1 MDIQLLIVCVIT
13 GFCAML
19 SGGFWGLG
27 GGWLIMPALL
37 LYGVNI
43 ETAVAASLMQMVP
56 STLPTVW
63 RQAPKIGWG
72 RGSWGLRVAIPM
84 CFFSFIGSLWGKPL
98 ADFLFK
104 LYGSYKFQ
112 ESLYLIILLIT
123 IIATLFSVEHKENTA
138 NGLPEGGLGRQFIV
152 GIAGMITGLISSLL
166 GIGGGSI
173 VRPVLKIA
181 INTPEKMCGM
191 ILRLSVTIVAV
202 SGSLSYFIGSTA
214 PFSNACWLALA
225 LTVGGLPAFILGT
238 KMHSVVLMGGNDWMA
253 GKSFALFAF
262 FIMASVFCKLIGYII
277 WGRIIIVVAGTLL
290 FIFIFALT
298 SYSSRKKTLNIA

>member
-72 RGSWGLRVAIPM
+72 RGSWGLMVAIPM
-84 CFFSFIGSLWGKPL
+84 CVFSFIGSLWGKPL

-112 ESLYLIILLIT
+112 ESLYLIILLII
-123 IIATLFSVEHKENTA
+123 IIATLFSGENKDKTA
-138 NGLPEGGLGRQFIV
+138 NGLPEGGLERQLIV

-166 GIGGGSI
+166 GIGGGAI
-173 VRPVLKIA
+173 ARPVLKA

-202 SGSLSYFIGSTA
+202 SGSLSYFIGSNM
-214 PFSNACWLALA
+214 PFSNACWLAFA
-225 LTVGGLPAFILGT
+225 LTVGGLPAFMLGT
-238 KMHSVVLMGGNDWMA
+238 KMHSVVLMGGSEWIA
-253 GKSFALFAF
+253 AKSFALFAF
-262 FIMASVFCKLIGYII
+262 FVMISIFCKIIGYII
-277 WGRIIIVVAGTLL
+277 SGRIIIVAAGTILL
-290 FIFIFALT
+290 IFIFALT
-298 SYSSRKKTLNIA
+298 SYSRRTKTLNIT